1 MKYLKSFK
9 LFEKN
14 NKLYESN
21 RDNDLL
27 QTVDEDKLT
36 EFYKEKYPVSNDLDD
51 LLEYASASWI
61 WSNCIDDDKFVEN
74 FIEEEIDHYQQ
85 DWEYNFDSEYE
96 KEEYLIPFIENRIN
110 DEVEEKIRNK
120 YIEQESIDE
129 DETERLEEIKN
140 MDYSDILQELDNDY
154 LKELVDNIW
163 DNYDFIKEYLEKIYE
178 GQDAQDI
185 LKEFGYEVDDIE
197 FFQKNTFNIQSYI
210 DKDTLREGIEED
222 EYTYDNIL
230 DRLSSDLDDNVELQ
244 TLIYEALPK
253 ANSKI
258 LVEEIGVLAELAEQL
273 RFQESYCEEIIE
285 KEIDTNDE
293 DWNYQLFLKLEEYFI
308 DNGVNIDEEIIE
320 KYNLEQYTNMDQFG
334 MFNK

>member
-293 DWNYQLFLKLEEYFI
+293 DWNYQLFLKLKEYFI